1 MVLDSGASNHMTE
14 HSNWFENLK
23 EPEVPGYVQ
32 IGDNTTHTIE
42 HVGHIPLW
50 EKEEKQSIY

>member
-1 MVLDSGASNHMTE
+1 MVCRFGASNHMSG
-14 HSNWFENLK
+14 HANWFESLK
-23 EPEVPGYVQ
+23 ELEVPGYIQ
-32 IGDNTTHTIE
+32 ISDNTTHTIE